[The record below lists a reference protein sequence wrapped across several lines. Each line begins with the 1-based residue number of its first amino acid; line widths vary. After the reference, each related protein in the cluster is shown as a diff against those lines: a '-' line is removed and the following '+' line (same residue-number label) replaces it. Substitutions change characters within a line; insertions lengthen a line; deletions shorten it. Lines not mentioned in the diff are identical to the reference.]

1 MKTVFILQHT
11 YRQMTTQS
19 YQFNNL
25 YVLCSLNER
34 AIYIKIVDK
43 FTNTCYENNTDPK
56 EIRGLPGTIQDIYKL
71 IIKCFD
77 EKNVKFSAN
86 NGVMTCHFTSCLE
99 GFFTLN
105 FDILLREKI
114 LGQDGEVSIQIF
126 GLEQQLRDS
135 QEYVRKLEERIERR
149 EKEMKKELEDL
160 KHIQHLHL
168 LKTMGLGM
176 DYDFKQEK
184 GLSYDGHYQSHS
196 LLPYTKITISDYTP
210 TRGWFKYGYQELE
223 SVKINNSSSQVF
235 DNNELL
241 DLAKKPKLKHI
252 AISNC
257 NNSLTMTGLQQFFEK
272 MECKLESLTINACNQ
287 LTDKIAIKKLCD
299 KRGIELNM

>member
-1 MKTVFILQHT
+1 
-11 YRQMTTQS
+11 
-19 YQFNNL
+19 
-25 YVLCSLNER
+25 VLCSLNER

-160 KHIQHLHL
+160 KHIQSLHI
-168 LKTMGLGM
+168 LKTIGQPME
-176 DYDFKQEK
+176 YDFKQEIL
-184 GLSYDGHYQSHS
+184 LSYDGHWQTHS
-196 LLPYTKITISDYTP
+196 LLPYTKITISDYTH
-210 TRGWFKYGYQELE
+210 RGWFKYGYQELE
-223 SVKINNSSSQVF
+223 SVKINASSNQVF

-241 DLAKKPKLKHI
+241 DFAKKPKLKHI
-252 AISNC
+252 AISIC
-257 NNSLTMTGLQQFFEK
+257 CGALVMSGLQEFFEK
-272 MECKLESLTINACNQ
+272 MECKLESLTIHANQ
-287 LTDKIAIKKLCD
+287 FTDKIAIKKLCD

>member
-160 KHIQHLHL
+160 KHIQSLHI
-168 LKTMGLGM
+168 LKTIGQPME
-176 DYDFKQEK
+176 YDFKQEIL
-184 GLSYDGHYQSHS
+184 LSYDGHWQTHS
-196 LLPYTKITISDYTP
+196 LLPYTKITISDYTH
-210 TRGWFKYGYQELE
+210 RGWFKYGYQELE
-223 SVKINNSSSQVF
+223 SVKINASSNQVF

-241 DLAKKPKLKHI
+241 DFAKKPKLKHI
-252 AISNC
+252 AISIC
-257 NNSLTMTGLQQFFEK
+257 CGALVMSGLQEFFEK
-272 MECKLESLTINACNQ
+272 MECKLESLTIHANQ
-287 LTDKIAIKKLCD
+287 FTDKIAIKKLCD

>member
-1 MKTVFILQHT
+1 MKTLFILQHT

-34 AIYIKIVDK
+34 TIYIKIVDK

-135 QEYVRKLEERIERR
+135 QEYVRKLEERIEQR
-149 EKEMKKELEDL
+149 EKEMKKELKDL
-160 KHIQHLHL
+160 KHIQHLHI
-168 LKTMGLGM
+168 LKTIGQPME
-176 DYDFKQEK
+176 YDFKQEK
-184 GLSYDGHYQSHS
+184 LLSYDEHWQTQS
-196 LLPYTKITISDYTP
+196 LLPYTKITISDYTH
-210 TRGWFKYGYQELE
+210 RGWFKYGYQELE
-223 SVKINNSSSQVF
+223 SVKINASSNQGF

-257 NNSLTMTGLQQFFEK
+257 CGALVMSGLQEFFEK
-272 MECKLESLTINACNQ
+272 MECKLESLTIHANQ
-287 LTDKIAIKKLCD
+287 FTDKIAIKKLCD
-299 KRGIELNM
+299 KYGIELNM